1 MGHARFTKEEPGQ
14 RGRELYDRAIRPIV
28 EDGNRG
34 KIVVMDVETGEWE
47 MGDDNLELAHR
58 MLAKRPGAAL
68 YAMRVGFPAVVKIGG
83 SWGGGPAGRPD
94 GLGNR
99 LTAGSFWL

>member
-1 MGHARFTKEEPGQ
+1 MGHPRYTKEELGR
-14 RGRELYDRAIRPIV
+14 RGHELYERTILPQIG
-28 EDGNRG
+28 EGNRG

-47 MGDDNLELAHR
+47 IGDDNLELAHR

-83 SWGGGPAGRPD
+83 SWGAAAR
-94 GLGNR
+94 
-99 LTAGSFWL
+99 